1 MPSAEEDRRWLVE
14 QWQALFGKLPT
25 AAELEAETRSLQ
37 RGQVTRSQ
45 WVDLAQRW
53 DAQNTVARFYK
64 EILGREFNPADPR
77 DAAWVPQLAN
87 GTITQ
92 AQLRERLS
100 GSAEALLRQPDAPND
115 DAEQD
120 AFTYLK
126 RVLDDYGLGNLGD
139 WAWQQIQGGRSNERI
154 IQDLRETTE
163 YKQRFAGLELRRA
176 KGLPAISEAEYIA
189 YESGVRQMMRAAGMP
204 ADFYDQP
211 DDFAKLIGND
221 VSVAEMQARVN
232 DGYLAATQAPAEV
245 RQELQSLYGIS
256 TGGLAAF
263 FLDPDRALPLIE
275 RQFAAAQVSG
285 AAQRTGYGALDKT
298 EAERIAALGVGA
310 AEAQQ
315 GFSALQQSRE
325 LFGSLPGEDAA
336 QIDRA
341 TQQAAVFGGDANA
354 RAAID
359 KRAKE
364 RVSQGSGAQSF
375 AVGQGG
381 VAGLGRE

>member
-1 MPSAEEDRRWLVE
+1 MATIEDDRRWVVEQWRALFNNTPSAEMLDY
-14 QWQALFGKLPT
+14 QAGVLQKGVSRS
-25 AAELEAETRSLQ
+25 AWVASLETQ
-37 RGQVTRSQ
+37 
-45 WVDLAQRW
+45 

-64 EILGREFNPADPR
+64 EILGREFNPSDPR
-77 DAAWVPQLAN
+77 DAAWVSQLQGGA
-87 GTITQ
+87 ITR

-100 GSAEALLRQPDAPND
+100 GSTEALLRAPQGADEDAD
-115 DAEQD
+115 KD
-120 AFTYLK
+120 AFAYLK
-126 RVLDDYGLGNLGD
+126 RVLDDYGLGSLGD
-139 WAWQQIQGGRSNERI
+139 WAWQQIQSGGSNERI

-163 YKQRFAGLELRRA
+163 YKQRFAGLELRKA
-176 KGLPAISEAEYIA
+176 KGLPAISEAEYIG
-189 YESGVRQMMRAAGMP
+189 YESSVRQMMRAAGMP

-211 DDFAKLIGND
+211 DDFAKLIGSD

-232 DGYLAATQAPAEV
+232 DGYMAASQAPMEV
-245 RQELQSLYGIS
+245 RQELQALYGI
-256 TGGLAAF
+256 TAGGLAAF

-285 AAQRTGYGALDKT
+285 SAVQSGYGALDKT
-298 EAERIAALGVGA
+298 EAERIAAFGVSD
-310 AEAQQ
+310 AEARS

-341 TQQAAVFGGDANA
+341 TQQAAVFGGDTNA
-354 RAAID
+354 RNAIE

-381 VAGLGRE
+381 VAGLGVE